1 MPSSSLLAA
10 TLLFSSSHVSAFHAS
25 TLVLSPVAKTQLNL
39 SPAAEDMKDMNIG
52 TNSNNNQHDIY
63 LSRRNVLAQSIA
75 AAASTTMFPFVSNAD
90 TSSPLKLE
98 SYVDEDYGFKLS
110 IPSSFTST
118 VQKLSGRRK
127 AVFFTDENAKD
138 SISGNIDT
146 LGFIAYTP
154 MRDDFTSLS
163 SFGSVEE
170 VGQSTI
176 LPKSELAGNKE
187 DSKMLSAVSK
197 NNAYYF
203 DYVAKPIVATD
214 PGSTASKSGQL
225 TKELETVHFRTIFT
239 LLPLKTDVNTAGLT
253 LVTITFQTTE
263 SKYSSLKASFD
274 EIISSFGK
282 A

>member
-10 TLLFSSSHVSAFHAS
+10 ALLLSSSSVSAFHTS
-25 TLVLSPVAKTQLNL
+25 TLVLTPIAKTQLNL
-39 SPAAEDMKDMNIG
+39 SRATEDTKDIMNIG
-52 TNSNNNQHDIY
+52 TNNNDHDIY
-63 LSRRNVLAQSIA
+63 LSRRNVLVQSIA
-75 AAASTTMFPFVSNAD
+75 AAASTTMFPLESNAD

-214 PGSTASKSGQL
+214 PGSSASKSGQL

-263 SKYSSLKASFD
+263 SKYSALKTSFD

>member
-1 MPSSSLLAA
+1 MLIMPSSNLVAAALL
-10 TLLFSSSHVSAFHAS
+10 LSSSSVSAFHAT
-25 TLVLSPVAKTQLNL
+25 TLVLSPISKTQLNL

-52 TNSNNNQHDIY
+52 TNNNNHDIY
-63 LSRRNVLAQSIA
+63 LSRRNVLAQSFA
-75 AAASTTMFPFVSNAD
+75 AAAATATTMFPLVSNAD
-90 TSSPLKLE
+90 TSSPSKLE

-214 PGSTASKSGQL
+214 PGSSQL

>member
-10 TLLFSSSHVSAFHAS
+10 ALLLSSSSVSAFHMP
-25 TLVLSPVAKTQLNL
+25 TLVLTPIAKTQLNL
-39 SPAAEDMKDMNIG
+39 SPAEDMKDMNIG
-52 TNSNNNQHDIY
+52 TNNNNHHDIY
-63 LSRRNVLAQSIA
+63 LSRRNVLVQSIA
-75 AAASTTMFPFVSNAD
+75 ASASTTVFPLVSNAD

-214 PGSTASKSGQL
+214 PGSSASKSGQL

>member
-1 MPSSSLLAA
+1 MPSSNLLAA
-10 TLLFSSSHVSAFHAS
+10 ALLLSSSSVSAFHAT
-25 TLVLSPVAKTQLNL
+25 TLALSPVAKTQLNL
-39 SPAAEDMKDMNIG
+39 SPAAEDMKDMNID
-52 TNSNNNQHDIY
+52 TNNIY
-63 LSRRNVLAQSIA
+63 LSRRNVLAQSFA
-75 AAASTTMFPFVSNAD
+75 AAAATATAMFPLVSNAD

-187 DSKMLSAVSK
+187 DSKMFSAVSK

>member
-1 MPSSSLLAA
+1 MPSSNLLVLV
-10 TLLFSSSHVSAFHAS
+10 LLLSSTTGSAFQ
-25 TLVLSPVAKTQLNL
+25 TLQSRLAKTNLHLSPEA
-39 SPAAEDMKDMNIG
+39 
-52 TNSNNNQHDIY
+52 NNDLHH
-63 LSRRNVLAQSIA
+63 SRRNVLAQTIA
-75 AAASTTMFPFVSNAD
+75 AAGAASSMFPLASNAS
-90 TSSPLKLE
+90 SSPVLE
-98 SYVDEDYGFKLS
+98 SYVDEDYSFKLS
-110 IPSSFTST
+110 VPSSYTSS

-127 AVFFTDENAKD
+127 AVFFTDENSTD
-138 SISGNIDT
+138 SAGNIDT

-163 SFGSVEE
+163 SFGSVEQ

-176 LPKSELAGNKE
+176 LPKSELAGNNE

-203 DYVAKPIVATD
+203 DYVAKPVVATD
-214 PGSTASKSGQL
+214 PGSAASRSGQL

-239 LLPLKTDVNTAGLT
+239 LLPLKNANTAGLT

-263 SKYSSLKASFD
+263 SKYSALKATFD